1 VKILFVSPLG
11 RLGGAERSLL
21 DMLAALR
28 LVEPSIRLSVVAFA
42 SGPLLERARTLASS
56 SHLVELPNELAA
68 LGEGAPLHHGIVRR
82 TGSIVDFLH
91 RLNRRIASEA
101 PDIVHTNGIKAH
113 LLTSAVSFRP
123 MVLHFRDFM
132 RDRPVSRTALAP
144 FTRFGRRIAIANSR
158 AVARDIEASFPKIPV
173 HPVLNAIDLEE
184 FSPGP
189 SDPSLLTRWS
199 PQPPSSLG
207 TFSFGLAGAYAR
219 WKGQDLFLHA
229 AAQLRARRPD
239 LRPRFYVIG
248 SPIYATVGSQFSE
261 GELRQLT
268 ENLGIADHVGFI
280 PFQAAMAPL
289 YRALDVVVHASTRP
303 EPFGRTVAEAMG
315 CGRPLI
321 VAEEGG
327 VTELFTRGVSA
338 LGCVPRSVTALATAM
353 ETLASE
359 PDRAR
364 SLGRQARI
372 EAERKFDR
380 RRLGTDLLRLYA
392 GMLGRR

>member
-1 VKILFVSPLG
+1 MKVLFVSPLG

-28 LVEPSIRLSVVAFA
+28 LVEPSIQLSVVAFA

-56 SHLVELPNELAA
+56 AHLVELPSELAA
-68 LGEGAPLHHGIVRR
+68 LGEGANLHHGVARR
-82 TGSIVDFLH
+82 AGSILRFLH
-91 RLNRRIASEA
+91 RLKRQIASEA

-132 RDRPVSRTALAP
+132 RERPVSRTALAP
-144 FTRFGRRIAIANSR
+144 FTRLGRRIAVANSR
-158 AVARDIEASFPKIPV
+158 AVARDVEASFPKIPV
-173 HPVLNAIDLEE
+173 HAVLNAIDLEE

-189 SDPSLLTRWS
+189 ADPGLLARCS
-199 PQPPSSLG
+199 PLPPSSPG
-207 TFSFGLAGAYAR
+207 TLSFGLAGAYAR

-229 AAQLRARRPD
+229 AAQFRARRPD
-239 LRPRFYVIG
+239 LPVRFYVIG
-248 SPIYATVGSQFSE
+248 SPIYATVGSQFTE
-261 GELRQLT
+261 GELRRLAA
-268 ENLGIADHVGFI
+268 NLGIADHVGFI
-280 PFQAAMAPL
+280 PFQSAMAPL

-353 ETLASE
+353 ETLATE
-359 PDRAR
+359 PERAR
-364 SLGRQARI
+364 SLGQQARI
-372 EAERKFDR
+372 EAEQKFDR
-380 RRLGTDLLRLYA
+380 RRLGADLLRLY
-392 GMLGRR
+392 GGVLGRR